1 MAGGSQESSPC
12 GGLLDEATLYF
23 CRPPLALAKQ
33 TQLLRMPYIVQAHRN
48 WKEEPKMPIF
58 HLQWES
64 QQPDSPDVSATQ
76 TVNKQVM

>member
-1 MAGGSQESSPC
+1 
-12 GGLLDEATLYF
+12 
-23 CRPPLALAKQ
+23 
-33 TQLLRMPYIVQAHRN
+33 
-48 WKEEPKMPIF
+48 MPIF